1 MLVITHM
8 PAYNPIHT
16 ARLYEQIVEQ
26 IESQVISGE
35 LHYGDRLPTERELA
49 DTFGVSRT
57 AVREAVMAL
66 VEKGLVQSHPG
77 RGTFIT
83 DGASR
88 AMRDS
93 LGLIMRLGAAD
104 NSNNLMEAREI
115 IEPEIAAL
123 AAERAGDEDMATL
136 RSGSRRWTM
145 RWTTPTRSSRPT
157 LVFISRSR
165 ARRKNALIATLL
177 DPIVGLLREHR
188 KQIFMNRGAPQGQY
202 HHKRILNAVAKH
214 EPEAA
219 RRAMRAHLRQVR
231 TDGKAAAAIAP

>member
-1 MLVITHM
+1 
-8 PAYNPIHT
+8 
-16 ARLYEQIVEQ
+16 
-26 IESQVISGE
+26 
-35 LHYGDRLPTERELA
+35 
-49 DTFGVSRT
+49 
-57 AVREAVMAL
+57 
-66 VEKGLVQSHPG
+66 
-77 RGTFIT
+77 
-83 DGASR
+83 
-88 AMRDS
+88 MRDS

-136 RSGSRRWTM
+136 RSAVATM
-145 RWTTPTRSSRPT
+145 DNALDDADAFIEADLGFHLALARATKNMRSSP
-157 LVFISRSR
+157 
-165 ARRKNALIATLL
+165 LL